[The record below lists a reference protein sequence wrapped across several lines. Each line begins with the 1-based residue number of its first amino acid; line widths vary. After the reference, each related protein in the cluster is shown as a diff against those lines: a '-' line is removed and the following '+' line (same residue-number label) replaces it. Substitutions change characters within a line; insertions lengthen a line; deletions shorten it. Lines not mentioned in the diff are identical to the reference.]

1 MLISYLALCVSAL
14 VEMATVLPSSACPY
28 GVSHYSGGKEKLL
41 MFPDQSSS
49 GKKARGMG
57 SLNLF
62 VN

>member
-14 VEMATVLPSSACPY
+14 VEMAAILPSSACPY

-49 GKKARGMG
+49 EKKQEEWG
-57 SLNLF
+57 
-62 VN
+62 V